1 VIIYPAIDLR
11 DGKAVRLVEGDFDRE
26 TVFDADP
33 VEAARRWQDAGAEWI
48 HLVDLDGARDGVRAN
63 AAVIARIRAVVN
75 TRLQLGGGMRDLA
88 NLTEAHQSG
97 IDRMVIGSAAVS
109 HPELVPAAVEMFGEA
124 IAVGIDARNGQV
136 ATRGWIE
143 QTTISALDLA
153 RTVADQGVRHIIF
166 TDIARDG
173 RLEGP
178 NLDALQELIEATLA
192 RVIASGG
199 VSTLTDVA
207 AIRKIGAA
215 GAIIGAALYHRH
227 VDLAEALLVAAGSEV
242 VR

>member
-1 VIIYPAIDLR
+1 MIIYPAIDLR
-11 DGKAVRLVEGDFDRE
+11 AGKAVRLVEGDFNRE

-48 HLVDLDGARDGVRAN
+48 HLVDLDGARDGVPAN
-63 AAVIARIRAVVN
+63 AEVIGRIRAAVT

-88 NLTEAHQSG
+88 NLTGAHDAG

-109 HPELVPAAVEMFGEA
+109 YPELVPTAVAAFGDA

-136 ATRGWIE
+136 ATQGWIE

-153 RTVADQGVRHIIF
+153 RTVAAQGVRHIIF

-173 RLEGP
+173 RLQGP
-178 NLDALQELIEATLA
+178 NLEALRELIAATPL
-192 RVIASGG
+192 RIIASGG
-199 VSTLTDVA
+199 VSTLDDVA
-207 AIRKIGAA
+207 AIRA
-215 GAIIGAALYHRH
+215 
-227 VDLAEALLVAAGSEV
+227 V
-242 VR
+242 

>member
-1 VIIYPAIDLR
+1 MIIYPAIDLR
-11 DGKAVRLVEGDFDRE
+11 AGKAVRLVEGDFDRE

-63 AAVIARIRAVVN
+63 VEVIGRIRAAVT

-88 NLTEAHQSG
+88 SLTGAHHAG

-109 HPELVPAAVEMFGEA
+109 NPEFVPTAVAEFGDA

-136 ATRGWIE
+136 ATQGWIE

-173 RLEGP
+173 RLQGP
-178 NLDALQELIEATLA
+178 NLDALRELIAATPV
-192 RVIASGG
+192 RIIASGG
-199 VSTLTDVA
+199 VSTLDDVA
-207 AIRKIGAA
+207 AIRAVGAD

-227 VDLAEALLVAAGSEV
+227 IALADALQVAAGAEV
-242 VR
+242 PQ